1 MDFDEQPRIP
11 LHHPAVRGAALA
23 IVDGCEAFLT
33 GTYAELVADEPGD
46 VPAWIVLN
54 RVAHATADELRTL
67 VAGDALRPSWFDA
80 EQRVAARV
88 LDSAAGDDDEVRRI
102 QRAALVPLE
111 LWLAGPGRET
121 QLGADAV
128 LALAGESLAALIDSV

>member
-1 MDFDEQPRIP
+1 MEFDDRPRIP

-33 GTYAELVADEPGD
+33 GTYAALVEGEPGD

-67 VAGDALRPSWFDA
+67 VAGEASRPAWFDA

-88 LDSAAGDDDEVRRI
+88 LDFAAGDDDEVRRM
-102 QRAALVPLE
+102 QRSVLVPLE
-111 LWLAGPGRET
+111 LWLAGPGSSA

-128 LALAGESLAALIDSV
+128 LALAGESLGALTEGA